1 MTRPGQGNIWRIQP
15 QVAHAPSWPATRA
28 GLLYTA
34 AYDSV
39 RTRWPTWT
47 RFEQLH
53 MDQVIGKY
61 DAAVIDK
68 REANGRAAE

>member
-34 AYDSV
+34 AYNSV
-39 RTRWPTWT
+39 SDALADLDAV
-47 RFEQLH
+47 EQLH